1 MPLVSAPGEHAFFMI
16 EAHYDN
22 PALVDNDVVEWGID
36 VYYTEK
42 LR

>member
-1 MPLVSAPGEHAFFMI
+1 MPLVSTPGDDAFFMI

-22 PALVDNDVVEWGID
+22 AALADNTVVEWGID